1 MKEPGKTPSIPAN
14 AENGQYPLLDFPGWY
29 AILEENLD
37 MDAASFALRHSDKK
51 GMPVRALAE
60 QIHCYPRAKAKLG
73 PFHLPGMIYL
83 QEALE
88 QSSGYA
94 VATWRAGR
102 FNRPVI
108 ADMTGGLGVDT
119 AAWASAGSL
128 VYYCEKNG
136 NLAAVARHNHELM
149 GLPGRI
155 FYHCGDAE
163 SLIAGNWNEGKWHAG
178 KAPVNKPPKLL
189 DQEAG
194 DNTDASHYDGTG
206 EKSAKDELSGKE
218 FPEEKLPQP
227 DLLYLDPSR
236 RVNGRRMYAI
246 DECEPAVLELLP
258 LMRRIAP
265 EFLIKLSPMIDLQ
278 ELVRLIPEC
287 RWIGVVSCD
296 GEVREVLAYG
306 AFGPGSPDD
315 EPVIR
320 EAVIL
325 NKNGTVQH
333 RFRSNEPLVNGP
345 SGDRQQ
351 NDPSKQTASGRTLS
365 ESAKGMNTEATE
377 GTTDTSGRGI
387 ADTSA
392 KGTTVKPEAGMWLFV
407 PDPAL
412 VKADMLNRCCERYGL
427 NRMHHKSGY
436 LIGETPVSDFPGK
449 CHQIDYVLDYKPRLI
464 RNWLPG
470 HDLEKVHIH
479 VNSFPMSVEQLYRT
493 LDCQMG
499 EKGHLFFTRTH
510 DSSNI
515 MLVSRKRKSL

>member
-1 MKEPGKTPSIPAN
+1 MKEPGNNPPIPAN
-14 AENGQYPLLDFPGWY
+14 AENGLYPLLDFPGWY
-29 AILEENLD
+29 AIVEENLD

-119 AAWASAGSL
+119 AAWASGGSL

-155 FYHCGDAE
+155 FYHCGDAG
-163 SLIAGNWNEGKWHAG
+163 SLIDGNWNEGKWHAG
-178 KAPVNKPPKLL
+178 KAPETKPPKLL
-189 DQEAG
+189 
-194 DNTDASHYDGTG
+194 
-206 EKSAKDELSGKE
+206 
-218 FPEEKLPQP
+218 

-236 RVNGRRMYAI
+236 RVSGRRVYAI

-278 ELVRLIPEC
+278 ELARLIPEC

-333 RFRSNEPLVNGP
+333 RFRSDESPVNGT
-345 SGDRQQ
+345 SGERQQ
-351 NDPSKQTASGRTLS
+351 NDPSKLTASGRTLS
-365 ESAKGMNTEATE
+365 EPAKGMNAEAME
-377 GTTDTSGRGI
+377 GTTDTSGTGI

-412 VKADMLNRCCERYGL
+412 VKADMLDRCCERYGL

-436 LIGETPVSDFPGK
+436 LVGETPVSDFPGK
-449 CHQIDYVLDYKPRLI
+449 CHEIDYVLDYKPRLI

-470 HDLEKVHIH
+470 QDLEKVHIH

-510 DSSNI
+510 DSSYI